1 MVSVNYFQEA
11 CFYKALHFYN
21 HLFKF
26 SHMPMQSMDLDSQKE
41 LRKEKKIL
49 NPFIVT
55 VKEVQDRMR
64 SVRLPANGRKCKQ
77 SEEKR
82 ARQGSDSQRYLENG
96 KNGHRTN
103 RKRDRS
109 H

>member
-1 MVSVNYFQEA
+1 
-11 CFYKALHFYN
+11 
-21 HLFKF
+21 
-26 SHMPMQSMDLDSQKE
+26 MPMQSMDLDSQKE

-64 SVRLPANGRKCKQ
+64 SVRLPANGRKCKE

-109 H
+109 HWPQRTISLPKPMAEVFLTDTFSCSK